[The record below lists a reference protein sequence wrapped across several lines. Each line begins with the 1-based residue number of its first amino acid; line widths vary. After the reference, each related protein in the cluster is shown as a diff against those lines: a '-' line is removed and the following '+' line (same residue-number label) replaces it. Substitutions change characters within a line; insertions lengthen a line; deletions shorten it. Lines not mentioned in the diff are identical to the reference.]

1 AQCMLFAAFR
11 GADSD
16 DSPEVKRVVRWI
28 RKQCMKEVNP
38 TSHFMRDCD
47 FIKISAMIQQDSWQW
62 DRLKNHF
69 YDHMKQ
75 ALEIIAYFHPEEWTA
90 ARALEAYLDLQE
102 HESMVPEEKAE
113 LVGRLRDSMP
123 IARGEVVVLPWV
135 LQLPGHMQS

>member
-1 AQCMLFAAFR
+1 MILEPGESNLKGWIAESGMSGQAQCMLLAAFR

-28 RKQCMKEVNP
+28 RKQCLKEVNP
-38 TSHFMRDCD
+38 ASHFMRDCD
-47 FIKISAMIQQDSWQW
+47 FIKIKAMIVQDSWQW

-90 ARALEAYLDLQE
+90 ARA
-102 HESMVPEEKAE
+102 
-113 LVGRLRDSMP
+113 
-123 IARGEVVVLPWV
+123 
-135 LQLPGHMQS
+135 